1 MLCQNVSKYGL
12 ATHLALAAALPAALA
27 QFVSAGALACTMLWV
42 AFLAFI
48 WILMEPSVFAGE
60 TVSGARWRV
69 VHGMMRDPLAWF
81 LVLAVCFAFC
91 RWLNSDVKLAFDAE
105 AASWAVK
112 DPSVT
117 FLPASSGDAG
127 FLPFALTLAATSVI
141 LGVKHALGRNAR
153 LWFGISAGAVSS
165 VGALTAAIYA
175 GLDVQP
181 FKAAALASFG
191 ATSFAGSMY
200 ALFLPLAV
208 ACGIEAEERGMTK
221 ARLVFAFAVAGNA
234 IGAYVF
240 LPPILSIS
248 YLSISVLVAVIALV
262 LVKQRTNAATMA
274 RATSMLF
281 FGVITAVFVFMVLP
295 SADIQK
301 RKAEGLEFEK
311 AFTPALSDRNEALR
325 RVAKT
330 MWIGHPWA
338 GVGVGAFG
346 LQAPFCAVK
355 EDWTVLPPEPK
366 DGSNGYFTLIAERGI
381 IGGLMWLVGIAFL
394 CWFWCSRLVGAFRWQ
409 KAQDEGRSF
418 VLNMSAVAWT
428 GPFVLVACAA
438 DAWFSSG
445 FPLTPLA
452 ACVVAAMPLAAAS
465 FPKVKRKTTGDEE
478 ERKE

>member
-12 ATHLALAAALPAALA
+12 STHLALAAALPAALA
-27 QFVSAGALACTMLWV
+27 QFVSASALACAMLWV
-42 AFLAFI
+42 SFLAFI
-48 WILMEPSVFAGE
+48 WILVEPSVFAGE

-69 VHGMMRDPLAWF
+69 VHGILRDPLAWF
-81 LVLAVCFAFC
+81 LALAVGFAFC
-91 RWLNSDVKLAFDAE
+91 RWLNSDVKMAFDAE
-105 AASWAVK
+105 TASWAVK
-112 DPSVT
+112 DPAVT

-127 FLPFALTLAATSVI
+127 FLPFALMLAAMSVI

-153 LWFGISAGAVSS
+153 LWFGIFAGAVSS
-165 VGALTAAIYA
+165 VGALCAVISA

-181 FKAAALASFG
+181 FKSAALASFG

-200 ALFLPLAV
+200 ALFLPIAV

-221 ARLVFAFAVAGNA
+221 ARLVFALSVAGNA
-234 IGAYVF
+234 VGAYVF
-240 LPPILSIS
+240 LPPILSIP
-248 YLSISVLVAVIALV
+248 YLSISALIAVIALA
-262 LVKQRTNAATMA
+262 LAKQRANAAAMA
-274 RATSMLF
+274 RAASMLF
-281 FGVITAVFVFMVLP
+281 FGIIAAVFVFMVLP
-295 SADIQK
+295 TSDIQAK
-301 RKAEGLEFEK
+301 MVEGLELEK

-330 MWIGHPWA
+330 IWLGHPWS
-338 GVGVGAFG
+338 GIGVGAFG

-355 EDWTVLPPEPK
+355 DDWTVLPPEPK

-381 IGGLMWLVGIAFL
+381 VGGLMWLGGIAFL
-394 CWFWCSRLVGAFRWQ
+394 CWFWCARLVGAFRWQ
-409 KAQDEGRSF
+409 KAQDEGCSF
-418 VLNMSAVAWT
+418 VLNMPAVAWA

-465 FPKVKRKTTGDEE
+465 FPKVKRKSGDEE
-478 ERKE
+478 EEKKE

>member
-42 AFLAFI
+42 ALMAFI
-48 WILMEPSVFAGE
+48 WTLMEPSVFAGE
-60 TVSGARWRV
+60 TVSAARWRV
-69 VHGMMRDPLAWF
+69 VRGMLRDPLAWF
-81 LVLAVCFAFC
+81 LALAVGFAFC

-112 DPSVT
+112 EPSVT

-127 FLPFALTLAATSVI
+127 FLPFALTLVAMPVI

-153 LWFGISAGAVSS
+153 LWFGIFAGAVSA
-165 VGALTAAIYA
+165 VGALTAVIYA

-200 ALFLPLAV
+200 ALFLPVTV

-240 LPPILSIS
+240 LPPILSIP
-248 YLSISVLVAVIALV
+248 YLSLSAIVAAIALV
-262 LVKQRTNAATMA
+262 LAKQRANAASMA
-274 RATSMLF
+274 RAASMLL
-281 FGVITAVFVFMVLP
+281 FGVIAAVFVFMVLP
-295 SADIQK
+295 SDDIQG
-301 RKAEGLEFEK
+301 RKVEGLEFEK
-311 AFTPALSDRNEALR
+311 AFTPALSDRNDALR
-325 RVAKT
+325 RVSKT

-355 EDWTVLPPEPK
+355 DDWTVLPPEPK

-381 IGGLMWLVGIAFL
+381 VGGVMWLGGIAFL
-394 CWFWCSRLVGAFRWQ
+394 CWFWCARLVGAFLWQ

-418 VLNMSAVAWT
+418 VLNMPAVAWA
-428 GPFVLVACAA
+428 GPLVLVACAA

-452 ACVVAAMPLAAAS
+452 TCVVAAMPLAAAS
-465 FPKVKRKTTGDEE
+465 FPKVKRKTGGEE

>member
-27 QFVSAGALACTMLWV
+27 QFVSAGDLACTMLWV
-42 AFLAFI
+42 ALLAFI
-48 WILMEPSVFAGE
+48 WILMEPSVFSGE
-60 TVSGARWRV
+60 TISGARWRV
-69 VHGMMRDPLAWF
+69 VHGMLRDPLAWF
-81 LVLAVCFAFC
+81 LGIAVGFAFC

-117 FLPASSGDAG
+117 FLPASSGEAG
-127 FLPFALTLAATSVI
+127 FLPFAMMLAAMSVI

-153 LWFGISAGAVSS
+153 LWFGIFAGAVSS
-165 VGALTAAIYA
+165 VGAMAATIYA

-181 FKAAALASFG
+181 YKAEALASFG
-191 ATSFAGSMY
+191 STSFAGSMY
-200 ALFLPLAV
+200 ALFLPIAV

-221 ARLVFAFAVAGNA
+221 SRLVFAFAVAGNA
-234 IGAYVF
+234 VGAYVF

-248 YLSISVLVAVIALV
+248 YLSVSAVIAVISLV
-262 LVKQRTNAATMA
+262 LAKQRANAAIMA
-274 RATSMLF
+274 RAASMLF
-281 FGVITAVFVFMVLP
+281 FGVIAAVFVFMVLP
-295 SADIQK
+295 SADIQTK
-301 RKAEGLEFEK
+301 KVEGLEFEK

-346 LQAPFCAVK
+346 LHAPFCAVK

-381 IGGLMWLVGIAFL
+381 VGGLMWLGGIAFL
-394 CWFWCSRLVGAFRWQ
+394 FWFWCARLVGAFRWQ
-409 KAQDEGRSF
+409 RAQDEGRSF
-418 VLNMSAVAWT
+418 VLNIPAVAWA
-428 GPFVLVACAA
+428 GPLVLAACAA

-465 FPKVKRKTTGDEE
+465 FPKVKRKSTEE
-478 ERKE
+478 DKKE

>member
-42 AFLAFI
+42 ALMAFI
-48 WILMEPSVFAGE
+48 WTLMEPSVFAGE
-60 TVSGARWRV
+60 TVSAARWRV
-69 VHGMMRDPLAWF
+69 VRGMLRDPLAWF
-81 LVLAVCFAFC
+81 LALAVGFAFC

-112 DPSVT
+112 EPSVT

-127 FLPFALTLAATSVI
+127 FLPFALTLVAMPVI

-153 LWFGISAGAVSS
+153 LWFGIFAGAVSA
-165 VGALTAAIYA
+165 VGALTAVIYA

-181 FKAAALASFG
+181 FKASALASFG

-200 ALFLPLAV
+200 ALFLPVTV

-240 LPPILSIS
+240 LPPILSIP
-248 YLSISVLVAVIALV
+248 YLSLSAIVAAIALV
-262 LVKQRTNAATMA
+262 LAKQRANAASMA
-274 RATSMLF
+274 RAASMLL
-281 FGVITAVFVFMVLP
+281 FGVIAAVFVFMVLP
-295 SADIQK
+295 SDDIQG
-301 RKAEGLEFEK
+301 RKVEGLEFEK
-311 AFTPALSDRNEALR
+311 AFTPALSDRNDALR
-325 RVAKT
+325 RVSKT

-355 EDWTVLPPEPK
+355 DDWTVLPPEPK

-381 IGGLMWLVGIAFL
+381 VGGVMWLGGIAFL
-394 CWFWCSRLVGAFRWQ
+394 CWFWCARLVGAFLWQ

-418 VLNMSAVAWT
+418 VLNMPAVAWA
-428 GPFVLVACAA
+428 GPLVLVACAA

-452 ACVVAAMPLAAAS
+452 TCVVAAMPLAAAS
-465 FPKVKRKTTGDEE
+465 FPKVKRKTGGEE